1 MSYGSI
7 ITFDAEKCHYLISKF
22 HQHDGTKVYK
32 VRTQTRHYTTTL
44 RMMFMKTSI
53 KMERI
58 YFVRPV
64 TGQLGV
70 IRGRGVMITI
80 SNYVQMHHWVI

>member
-1 MSYGSI
+1 
-7 ITFDAEKCHYLISKF
+7 
-22 HQHDGTKVYK
+22 
-32 VRTQTRHYTTTL
+32 
-44 RMMFMKTSI
+44 MKTSI

-70 IRGRGVMITI
+70 IMGRGVMITT
-80 SNYVQMHHWVI
+80 SNYVQMHHWVT